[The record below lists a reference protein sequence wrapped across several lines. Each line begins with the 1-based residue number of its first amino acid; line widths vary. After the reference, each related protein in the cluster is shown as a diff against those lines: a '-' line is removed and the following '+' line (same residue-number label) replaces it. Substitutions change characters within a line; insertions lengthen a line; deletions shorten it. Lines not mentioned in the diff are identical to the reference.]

1 MRCIIIDQNPTDYS
15 PSTTYPDLDKAN
27 VIDSSLEQR
36 TMGSITST
44 YGPSI
49 FFRRWAATV
58 IDSIILMGLIGLIAV
73 SEEMGDDYLAIAM
86 LGWVI
91 GFFSYYLLLEGLT
104 GYTLGKFV
112 LRIQAV
118 NETGGVPGFV
128 KSLIRTALRVVDTN
142 PLLMGGL
149 PAGIFVLVTKK
160 KQRIGDM
167 AAKTYVVKVRDL
179 NTTSRR
185 KTIILAVVFAILACV
200 SVVSAVLGISSF
212 IQDSKESEIYLS
224 KDKQFQI
231 TVPSSWRNDSD
242 LHQEADISIS
252 NRYSEKYFIVLSESK
267 EGFDNETT
275 LADYEKII
283 EDNFTVELE
292 SKEFVIDPYNRV
304 INGNSAIQFSI
315 NTTVDEIPVTYLIT
329 VVETPSHFHQL
340 VAWTIE
346 DKYSSLQEELDH
358 IAASFQEAEDSADYN
373 DVRSVRV

>member
-1 MRCIIIDQNPTDYS
+1 
-15 PSTTYPDLDKAN
+15 
-27 VIDSSLEQR
+27 
-36 TMGSITST
+36 MGSITST

-73 SEEMGDDYLAIAM
+73 SEDMGDDYLALAM

-128 KSLIRTALRVVDTN
+128 KSLIRSALRVVDTN

-185 KTIILAVVFAILACV
+185 KTIILAVVFSLLACV
-200 SVVSAVLGISSF
+200 SVVSAVLGISSL
-212 IQDSKESEIYLS
+212 IEDSKKSEIYLS
-224 KDKQFQI
+224 KDKQFQL
-231 TVPSSWRNDSD
+231 TVPSRWSKDSD

-252 NRYSEKYFIVLSESK
+252 NRYAEKYFIVLSEPK
-267 EGFDNETT
+267 QGFDKETT

-283 EDNFTVELE
+283 EENFTAEMPN
-292 SKEFVIDPYNRV
+292 KEFVIDPYNRV

-340 VAWTIE
+340 VAWTLE
-346 DKYSSLQEELDH
+346 EKYSSLQVELDN
-358 IAASFQEAEDSADYN
+358 IVASFQEAVDRAGYN
-373 DVRSVRV
+373 DVRSVSV